1 MYATGLAIALLLLI
15 VAVATAFT
23 QSNLAT
29 ELNQRVRVS
38 IERRA
43 HYRAVLQLTTDAE
56 TSQRGYLITGNINY
70 LGPFEAARPRIESEI
85 GTLRGQPDSDAIRAL
100 VARKFD
106 ELSLT
111 IALRQHGRQSEA
123 LVIVNSNNGKATM
136 DALRAAIEGGV
147 ARENATLNQQLN
159 TADETARQLRFV
171 ILLAGVLI
179 VGIGAMLVFSTREAI
194 RELQESRD
202 RTREAHQRAI
212 QEMHVREQAEE
223 KVRQMQKLEAIGQL
237 TGGVA
242 HDFNNMLAV
251 IISALQ
257 LAKRRLQRQGP
268 GAEGFI
274 DNGIDGAKRAAALT
288 SRLLAF
294 ARRSPLMPAAI
305 DVNRVLGD
313 MSDLLRRT
321 LGEHIELETVSAR
334 ARGACSRIVKN
345 SNRRS
350 SMCASTPVTP
360 CPAAASSRSSP
371 PTPISTSATPRPTR
385 MSRPASIR

>member
-257 LAKRRLQRQGP
+257 LAKRRAP
-268 GAEGFI
+268 KVSSTMASM
-274 DNGIDGAKRAAALT
+274 APSAL
-288 SRLLAF
+288 
-294 ARRSPLMPAAI
+294 RRSQ
-305 DVNRVLGD
+305 
-313 MSDLLRRT
+313 
-321 LGEHIELETVSAR
+321 
-334 ARGACSRIVKN
+334 
-345 SNRRS
+345 
-350 SMCASTPVTP
+350 
-360 CPAAASSRSSP
+360 AAS
-371 PTPISTSATPRPTR
+371 
-385 MSRPASIR
+385 